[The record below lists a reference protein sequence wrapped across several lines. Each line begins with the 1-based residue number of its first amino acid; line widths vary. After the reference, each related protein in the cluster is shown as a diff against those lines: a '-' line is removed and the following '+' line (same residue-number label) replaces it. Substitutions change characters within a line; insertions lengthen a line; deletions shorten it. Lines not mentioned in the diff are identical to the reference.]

1 MSDATLAIDLP
12 TAAGS
17 ISPGAA
23 LDLVRR
29 ARDWG
34 YEACWTSEVNG
45 PDAFSMLGALAATT
59 ELGLGVAVVP
69 VQTRS
74 PMVLGMTAVT
84 LAQLTGGRFTLGV
97 GASSE
102 VIVERWAG
110 QPFDAPLTHVR
121 ETVLALQPMLRG
133 ERSTFDGRYVR
144 TGGFKPHAAPPAPVP
159 LFLGSLNR
167 RSLRQAGELGDG
179 VCLNQLAP
187 DHVPQL
193 LEHVREGATAA
204 GRDLAFGSGPGQ
216 FGVMARLFC
225 AVTDDVRAARQLVK
239 STFGPYL
246 ATTVYNRYYR
256 SIGYEEEAEAVADA
270 ARRRDREGVVAG
282 MSDRL
287 VDDCFVLGDRD
298 AVAAKVR
305 AYVDNGVTVA
315 SIAVLNPD
323 PESAVG
329 TLRAIAEGWT

>member
-1 MSDATLAIDLP
+1 MPDATLAVDLP
-12 TAAGS
+12 TAAG
-17 ISPGAA
+17 IAPRAA
-23 LDLVRR
+23 LDL
-29 ARDWG
+29 ARSARGWG
-34 YEACWTSEVNG
+34 YEACWTSEVQG

-59 ELGLGVAVVP
+59 DFELGVAVVP

-74 PMVLGMTAVT
+74 PVVLGMTAVA

-121 ETVLALQPMLRG
+121 ETVAALRPMLRG

-144 TGGFKPHAAPPAPVP
+144 IGGFKPHAAPPAPVP

-179 VCLNQLAP
+179 VCLNQLSP
-187 DHVPQL
+187 QHVPML
-193 LEHVREGATAA
+193 LDHVREGAVAA
-204 GRDLAFGSGPGQ
+204 GRELEFGAGPGR

-225 AVTDDVRAARQLVK
+225 AVTDDVPAARRLVK
-239 STFGPYL
+239 TTFGPYL

-256 SIGYEEEAEAVADA
+256 AIGYEQEAEAVADA
-270 ARRRDREGVVAG
+270 AKRGDRDGIVAG

-287 VDDCFVLGDRD
+287 VDECFVLGDREE
-298 AVAAKVR
+298 VAAKVR
-305 AYVDNGVTVA
+305 AYVDRGVTVA
-315 SIAVLNPD
+315 SVAVLNPD
-323 PESAVG
+323 PEGAVG
-329 TLRAIAEGWT
+329 TLRAVADGWE